1 MAMRLGDGADA
12 VGIEEAAGIVA
23 AIVGG
28 VTRAGAGG
36 SGGRWRGVQVVA
48 AGEDGRERGWR
59 RWRRSGTGWG
69 GFGSF
74 LFHRSHAVERTD
86 GTKPD
91 VAPRKVLLLFFLVVG
106 DFAV

>member
-12 VGIEEAAGIVA
+12 VGIEEAAGIVV

-59 RWRRSGTGWG
+59 RWRRSGTGLYPNLTIDLHVRTATSLHQ
-69 GFGSF
+69 SF
-74 LFHRSHAVERTD
+74 L
-86 GTKPD
+86 
-91 VAPRKVLLLFFLVVG
+91 
-106 DFAV
+106 